1 VALTETIIEVFQGVG
16 GTLGAGGG
24 FLAAQVWRKFGEAHK
39 SAKEAKKL
47 AIAVA
52 TAFDIRGDLSKIE
65 PETLIRE
72 LALKLQQFVKRDE
85 LDVALTTDEV
95 RELARQEVDRLLRG
109 SRSDLNAT
117 DPSIPALIL
126 RRLDELERRMSALE
140 DDVDEAKKED
150 RKWAEQIREAMGRI
164 EGQMSTLAG
173 HRRER

>member
-24 FLAAQVWRKFGEAHK
+24 FLAAQVWKKFGEAHK
-39 SAKEAKKL
+39 SAKDAKKL
-47 AIAVA
+47 AIAVI

-72 LALKLQQFVKRDE
+72 LALKLQEFVKRDE
-85 LDVALTTDEV
+85 LHASPTAEQV

-109 SRSDLNAT
+109 SRPDFGASDPAA
-117 DPSIPALIL
+117 PALLL
-126 RRLDELERRMSALE
+126 RRLDELERRMSAIE

-150 RKWAEQIREAMGRI
+150 RKWAEAIREGMGRI
-164 EGQMSTLAG
+164 EGQMSALAG

>member
-47 AIAVA
+47 ALAVA
-52 TAFDIRGDLSKIE
+52 TAFDVRGDLSKIE

-72 LALKLQQFVKRDE
+72 LALKLQQFVTRDE
-85 LDVALTTDEV
+85 LDASPTTEEV

-109 SRSDLNAT
+109 SRPDFGGSDSLV
-117 DPSIPALIL
+117 LQ
-126 RRLDELERRMSALE
+126 RLDQLERRMSALE

-164 EGQMSTLAG
+164 EGQMSGLAG
-173 HRRER
+173 PRRER